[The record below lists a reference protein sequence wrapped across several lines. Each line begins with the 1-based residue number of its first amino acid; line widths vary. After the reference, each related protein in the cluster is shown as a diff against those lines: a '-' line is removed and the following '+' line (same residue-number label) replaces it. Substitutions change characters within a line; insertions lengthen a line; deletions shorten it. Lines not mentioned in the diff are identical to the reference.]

1 MSRNVNIEARPNPS
15 HQPSGVFRVRTIELI
30 LSVTVPN
37 VCPGAITGGVA
48 GTLWMASGPSD
59 GGASGFRG
67 SMCITTRNWRQDT
80 ETNQPQRH
88 RDTETNRRPS
98 AQPVNADRFGGPPAL
113 PAGMRVR
120 LRSRASRSDA

>member
-59 GGASGFRG
+59 GGASVLRG
-67 SMCITTRNWRQDT
+67 SMCITARNCRQDRVT
-80 ETNQPQRH
+80 KQPPRD
-88 RDTETNRRPS
+88 RDTGKNRGPS
-98 AQPVNADRFGGPPAL
+98 EKPVN
-113 PAGMRVR
+113 
-120 LRSRASRSDA
+120 

>member
-88 RDTETNRRPS
+88 RDPARRRPQPKEAVIRALVETNRRPS
-98 AQPVNADRFGGPPAL
+98 AQPVNA
-113 PAGMRVR
+113 
-120 LRSRASRSDA
+120 